1 MSRRGETIRGL
12 YQAFAQALGP
22 SCWWPGE
29 TPFEVAVG
37 AILTQ
42 NTNWKNVEQAIANLK
57 TAGAMTEKGLRSLP
71 RTRLEELIRPAGY
84 FRIKANRLIDFL
96 DFLEQEADLDIK
108 SLGSDNHLELREK
121 LLSVRGI
128 GPETADCIL
137 LYALGKPVFVVDAYT
152 VRMFGRHGLI
162 PEATDYHEVQDIAQ
176 SALPESVCDY
186 NELHALIVRAAK
198 QWCRKSKP
206 LCAVC
211 PARHLL
217 PDPER
222 LPA

>member
-1 MSRRGETIRGL
+1 MSQRGETIRSL

-22 SCWWPGE
+22 SLWWPGE

-57 TAGAMTEKGLRSLP
+57 AAGAMTEKGLRSLP
-71 RTRLEELIRPAGY
+71 PARLEELIRPAGY
-84 FRIKANRLIDFL
+84 FRIKTNRLIDFL
-96 DFLEQEADLDIK
+96 DFLEQEAELDIQ
-108 SLGSDNHLELREK
+108 SLGSGNPVELREK

-152 VRMFGRHGLI
+152 VRLFGRHGLI

-176 SALPESVCDY
+176 SALPENVQDY
-186 NELHALIVRAAK
+186 NEFHALIVRAAK

-206 LCAVC
+206 QCAAC